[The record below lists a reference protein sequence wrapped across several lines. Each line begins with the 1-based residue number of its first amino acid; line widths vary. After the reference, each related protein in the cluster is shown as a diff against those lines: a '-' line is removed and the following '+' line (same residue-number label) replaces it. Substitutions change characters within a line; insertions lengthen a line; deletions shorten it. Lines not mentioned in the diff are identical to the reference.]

1 MRKLIFDRHNIV
13 IFLEETELYL
23 LDAVQDG
30 ILPSAAAQAI
40 LELAEVH
47 LPDEKLQIE
56 CFEKGNQRIL
66 FVSGCDADS
75 EILYRFDNADH
86 LMDAFR
92 SVRQEETDTEHS
104 ELYAL
109 QGKYYLLLTPPYPI
123 RTQQLREF
131 ADLIANPDVVYA
143 HLREHGQLL
152 AAPAAWTEL
161 AASF

>member
-1 MRKLIFDRHNIV
+1 MRKLIFDRHNVV
-13 IFLEETELYL
+13 IFLEEAELYL

-30 ILPSAAAQAI
+30 ILPSAAAQVI

-47 LPDEKLQIE
+47 LPDEQLQIE
-56 CFEKGNQRIL
+56 CFVNGSQRIL
-66 FVSGCDADS
+66 FVSGG

-86 LMDAFR
+86 LMDAIR
-92 SVRQEETDTEHS
+92 SIRQEGTDTEHS
-104 ELYAL
+104 ELYVL

-131 ADLIANPDVVYA
+131 ADCIANPDAVCA

-161 AASF
+161 TARF

>member
-1 MRKLIFDRHNIV
+1 MRKLSFDRHNVV
-13 IFLEETELYL
+13 IFLEEAELYL
-23 LDAVQDG
+23 LDTVQDG
-30 ILPSAAAQAI
+30 ILPSAAAQVI

-47 LPDEKLQIE
+47 LPDEQLQIE
-56 CFEKGNQRIL
+56 CFENGDQRIL
-66 FVSGCDADS
+66 FVSGCEAES

-86 LMDAFR
+86 LMDAIR
-92 SVRQEETDTEHS
+92 SIRQEGTDAEHS

-131 ADLIANPDVVYA
+131 ADFIANPDAVYA
-143 HLREHGQLL
+143 HLREQGQLL

-161 AASF
+161 SARF